1 MASRR
6 LFDGAQIELGIL
18 PIVGA
23 GAPPGGGMV
32 GTAALVFASV
42 ALLRGIAKGQ
52 GTAALVFGASGDLK
66 AAALTMRGTANL
78 VFGASGIFVG
88 AAAGQILS
96 NPFLA
101 SPGRLMGR

>member
-6 LFDGAQIELGIL
+6 LFDGAQIELDIL

-23 GAPPGGGMV
+23 AAGGGMQ
-32 GTAALVFASV
+32 GTAALEFASV
-42 ALLRGIAKGQ
+42 AALRGIAKAQ
-52 GTAALVFGASGDLK
+52 GTAALVFGTSGDLK

-78 VFGASGIFVG
+78 VFGASGIFKG

-96 NPFLA
+96 NPLLA